1 MSKDNFEGLLEKLNE
16 QSWPQV
22 FMFKFI
28 VPNDNK
34 KMALVQSLFDD
45 SATVTVRQSSNGK
58 YISITGKELML
69 NPENVLKRYKKASKI
84 EGLIA
89 L

>member
-1 MSKDNFEGLLEKLNE
+1 MSKDTKTLLEKLRE
-16 QSWPQV
+16 LKWPQV
-22 FMFKFI
+22 YMFKFI

-34 KMALVQSLFDD
+34 KLALVEALFND
-45 SATVTVRQSSNGK
+45 SSQISIRQSSTGK
-58 YISITGKELML
+58 FISVTGKELML
-69 NPENVLKRYKKASKI
+69 NPENVIKRYEEANKI